1 MTDGMRFWDERVV
14 LGTEAL
20 RKSCTFSFRPFILS
34 SGGAFSIPIGKPL
47 GAGKKGKGVDIRMKG

>member
-34 SGGAFSIPIGKPL
+34 SGGLSRFRLESLSKRERKEG
-47 GAGKKGKGVDIRMKG
+47 GQWM